1 MKIGIRV
8 DVNPVIAT
16 GHIKRDLAIALCLR
30 QLGQECLFFSADD
43 NCLSYLEPYGF
54 EAVILNSSWDALEEE
69 LPRLTEELHRHAVT
83 SLLVDSYQVTPLY
96 LKTLR
101 EMTYVT
107 YFDELGL
114 FGYGCQQLINGVLEP
129 PDYSKAAGHPLLG
142 PDYVSL
148 RQEFTNLGPKEI
160 RPQIES
166 LLITSGGTDPYHF
179 CRSFLETFLQQER
192 WQQVKVVVAVG
203 ELSADKE
210 YLLEQYRD
218 SRRVKVLVN
227 SNRMADLMA
236 EADYCVTAGGTTLYE
251 VCAVGVC
258 ASSFAI
264 ADNQL
269 EVAKS
274 FHRADLVSFA
284 GDVRQG
290 KQETIDKVLE
300 QMKRFERFEARLNR
314 SRRQQKL
321 VDGKG
326 ALRIAQALIDR
337 PGRDG
342 SRNNGEN

>member
-1 MKIGIRV
+1 MRIGIRV

-54 EAVILNSSWDALEEE
+54 KAVILNSSWGDMEEE
-69 LPRLTEELHRHAVT
+69 LPRLTKELKRCGIN

-96 LKTLR
+96 MKTLR
-101 EMTYVT
+101 DMTYVT

-129 PDYSKAAGHPLLG
+129 PDYSEAEGYPLLG

-148 RQEFTNLGPKEI
+148 RQEFSDIGPKEI
-160 RPQIES
+160 RPKIET
-166 LLITSGGTDPYHF
+166 LLVTSGGTDPYHF
-179 CRSFLETFLQQER
+179 CRSFLETFLQQEQ

-203 ELSADKE
+203 ELSVDKE
-210 YLLEQYRD
+210 YLVEQYAE

-227 SNRMADLMA
+227 CNRMADLMA

-269 EVAKS
+269 QVAES
-274 FHRADLVSFA
+274 FHRFDLVSFA
-284 GDVRQG
+284 GDFRRE
-290 KQETIDKVLE
+290 KQETIHRILE
-300 QMKRFERFEARLNR
+300 QMKRFESQEARLNR

-337 PGRDG
+337 PDRDG
-342 SRNNGEN
+342 SENNGES